1 MLPGPWRALARE
13 PIVHFAIAAGLLF
26 TLYAVAAPKEKPTIR
41 VDEATIEA
49 LMRERA
55 AIALRPLTDQDRQ
68 DVVETYIREEIL
80 LREAKRRGLDQTPRI
95 RTQLIQLMSHT
106 LVPEGPKPAEEELRR
121 FFDRNRSRFERPAA
135 LSLAQILFADGKTV
149 PDGLIDR
156 MNDQLNRGAD
166 PVGVGDFDMALGSTI
181 RRASA
186 DNLAGLFGRD
196 AAASILAIGDDHW
209 HGPFRSARGVHF
221 VRVVQRHPPEMP
233 TYEQAA
239 YYVAEEWE
247 LARQSEAI
255 AREVKVLGRNYTIER
270 SP

>member
-1 MLPGPWRALARE
+1 MRPEPWRALSRE

-26 TLYAVAAPKEKPTIR
+26 SLYAVVAPKEKPTIR
-41 VDEATIEA
+41 VDEATVEA

-55 AIALRPLTDQDRQ
+55 AITLHPSTDQDRQ
-68 DVVETYIREEIL
+68 DIVETYIREEIL

-95 RTQLIQLMSHT
+95 RMQLIQLMSHA
-106 LVPEGPKPAEEELRR
+106 LVPEGPKPSEEELRR

-135 LSLAQILFADGKTV
+135 LSLAQILFAGGKTV
-149 PDGLIDR
+149 PDGLVDR
-156 MNDQLNRGAD
+156 LNGRAD
-166 PVGVGDFDMALGSTI
+166 PAGLGDFDMALGSTI

-186 DNLAGLFGRD
+186 DNLVGLFGRD
-196 AAASILAIGDDHW
+196 ATVAILAIGDDRW
-209 HGPFRSARGVHF
+209 HGPFRSARGAHLI
-221 VRVVQRHPPEMP
+221 RVVKRYPPEMP
-233 TYEQAA
+233 TYEQVA